1 MIRRTVAV
9 IDGHEVVA
17 LDSASQID
25 SGDRGR
31 IVIAGSNGGRES
43 GKAAI
48 EAGCHAVVL
57 NDAGIGKDRAG
68 VAGLP
73 MLDDAGISGMAV
85 SHDSAE
91 ISDGLSTWH
100 EGVLST
106 VNEVASQKG
115 IRVGMSVPEAIRTL
129 LSHGVQKGADD
140 ADPR

>member
-9 IDGHEVVA
+9 MHGREVVA
-17 LDSASQID
+17 LDSASQIESD
-25 SGDRGR
+25 DRGR

-48 EAGCHAVVL
+48 EAGCYAVVL
-57 NDAGIGKDRAG
+57 NDAGIGKGRAG

-73 MLDDAGISGMAV
+73 MLDDNGISGMAV

-91 ISDGLSTWH
+91 ISDGLSTWND
-100 EGVLST
+100 GVLTT
-106 VNEVASQKG
+106 VNEVAKHAG
-115 IRVGMSVPEAIRTL
+115 VRIGMSVPEAIRTL
-129 LSHGVQKGADD
+129 FTHGNHEGAVH